1 MKICVYCASSQRI
14 DRVYLETARSLGRI
28 LAKRSVTIVYGGGGT
43 GSMGALADGA
53 LEEGGHVIGVIPE
66 FMYELEWGHT
76 GSQEM
81 KVVDNLHE
89 RKRLMLE
96 GVDACVALPGGSG
109 TLEELLE
116 AITLKRLGLFLNP
129 IVLLNMRGF
138 FNPLLEQ
145 FERCVS
151 EQFMDDRHRQM
162 WRVVEQP
169 EEVLEAVEF
178 SPEWSSE
185 ARNFASLR

>member
-28 LAKRSVTIVYGGGGT
+28 LAKQSVTIVYGGGGT

-76 GSQEM
+76 GIQEM

-169 EEVLEAVEF
+169 EEVLEAVEL

>member
-28 LAKRSVTIVYGGGGT
+28 LAKQSVTIVYGGGGT

-76 GSQEM
+76 GIQEM

-138 FNPLLEQ
+138 FNPLLEL

-169 EEVLEAVEF
+169 EEVLEAVEL

>member
-1 MKICVYCASSQRI
+1 M
-14 DRVYLETARSLGRI
+14 
-28 LAKRSVTIVYGGGGT
+28 LAKQSVTIVYGGGGT
-43 GSMGALADGA
+43 GSMGSLADGA
-53 LEEGGHVIGVIPE
+53 LEEGGHVIGVIPK

-76 GSQEM
+76 GIQEM

-96 GVDACVALPGGSG
+96 EVDACVALPGGSG

-116 AITLKRLGLFLNP
+116 VITLKRLGIFLNP

-151 EQFMDDRHRQM
+151 EQFMDERHRQM
-162 WRVVEQP
+162 WRVVERP
-169 EEVLEAVEF
+169 EEVLTAVEN
-178 SPEWSSE
+178 SPKWSIE

>member
-14 DRVYLETARSLGRI
+14 DRVYLETARSLGGI
-28 LAKRSVTIVYGGGGT
+28 LAKQAVTIVYGGGGT

-76 GSQEM
+76 GIQVM

-96 GVDACVALPGGSG
+96 DVDACVALPGGSG

-116 AITLKRLGLFLNP
+116 AITLKRLGIYLNP

-151 EQFMDDRHRQM
+151 EQFMDDRHREM

-169 EEVLEAVEF
+169 EEVLEAVET
-178 SPEWSSE
+178 SPKWSSE
-185 ARNFASLR
+185 SRNFASLR

>member
-28 LAKRSVTIVYGGGGT
+28 LAKQSVTIVYGGGGT
-43 GSMGALADGA
+43 GSMGALANGA

-76 GSQEM
+76 GIQEM

-89 RKRLMLE
+89 RKRFMLE

-116 AITLKRLGLFLNP
+116 AITLKRLGIFLNP
-129 IVLLNMRGF
+129 IILLNMRGF

-162 WRVVEQP
+162 WRAVERP
-169 EEVLEAVEF
+169 EEVLGAVES

>member
-1 MKICVYCASSQRI
+1 M
-14 DRVYLETARSLGRI
+14 
-28 LAKRSVTIVYGGGGT
+28 LAKQSVTIVYGGGGT

-53 LEEGGHVIGVIPE
+53 LEEGGHVIGVIPK

-76 GSQEM
+76 GIQEM

-96 GVDACVALPGGSG
+96 EVDACVALPGGSG

-116 AITLKRLGLFLNP
+116 VITLKRLGIFLNP

-145 FERCVS
+145 FDRCVS

-162 WRVVEQP
+162 WCVAERAED
-169 EEVLEAVEF
+169 VLSAIES
-178 SPEWSSE
+178 SPDWSSE
-185 ARNFASLR
+185 ARDFASLR